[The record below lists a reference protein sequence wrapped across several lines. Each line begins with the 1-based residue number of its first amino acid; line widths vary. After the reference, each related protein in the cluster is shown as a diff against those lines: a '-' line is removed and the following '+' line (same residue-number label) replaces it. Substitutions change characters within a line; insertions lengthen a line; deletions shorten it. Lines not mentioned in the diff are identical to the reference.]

1 MKKKTF
7 AVIVVTVAVL
17 LLVTGISFAFLVH
30 LNQNDTEQRID
41 YSEDI
46 EKEEKQTKEEMSTI
60 VVESQNDET
69 NHVLEEALL
78 YALGKDRA
86 YDASKALALL
96 EDIAEENMDA
106 QFMAGEMY
114 LQGIGTE
121 KNPEK
126 AAEYIQK
133 AVSNG
138 NSSAYAIYAKMC
150 FLGEGV
156 ILQDYEN
163 SSFLKPDGSPD
174 RTTVVTIITRI
185 LERHGLEHRDT
196 EQRIAGIVIYP
207 KEYFCPLD
215 HLTRKMEITEK
226 TYSIHYYD
234 SSWWTEEQ
242 KYAGKLA
249 VRFRKC
255 LPEKAAKR
263 LAKAIAICH
272 HRGCGSMLRE
282 FRRSLKK

>member
-1 MKKKTF
+1 MSEHMKIPKTIHYCWFGGNPLSDLAIKCIESWKKYCPDYEFIQWNEQNFDVRQIPYSAQAYEAGKWAFVSDYARFKILYDHGGVYLDTE
-7 AVIVVTVAVL
+7 VGL
-17 LLVTGISFAFLVH
+17 LRPLDAFL
-30 LNQNDTEQRID
+30 
-41 YSEDI
+41 
-46 EKEEKQTKEEMSTI
+46 
-60 VVESQNDET
+60 
-69 NHVLEEALL
+69 
-78 YALGKDRA
+78 DRGG
-86 YDASKALALL
+86 
-96 EDIAEENMDA
+96 
-106 QFMAGEMY
+106 FMASESHQCDVNTG
-114 LQGIGTE
+114 
-121 KNPEK
+121 
-126 AAEYIQK
+126 
-133 AVSNG
+133 
-138 NSSAYAIYAKMC
+138 
-150 FLGEGV
+150 LGVATPKGLPLYEE

-174 RTTVVTIITRI
+174 RTTVVTRITRI
-185 LERHGLEHRDT
+185 LERHGLERRDT